1 MDSSLVRYGCLDR
14 RNHLSTL
21 KQGKIDPMG
30 QVPDRLHT
38 LARATRTASDLGDL
52 FDVAVAFIESELKAD
67 GAYVGRIDHRHG
79 RIDIV
84 KKSGGFV
91 EHDIWDGDDSFPV
104 SDQARAQVVSES
116 AELWTA
122 TIKEPTLLPYDQSL
136 LNTLGHGSAASFPII
151 MSDIVWG
158 VLYLTRKSDEA
169 FDEASLMLGA
179 LVSEFLAAGIA
190 RVDYHRQLHRLAYTD
205 PLTEM
210 ANRRAVDEQLLAWA
224 SDPDAA
230 PRLTVVLCD
239 VNRLKFVNDKH
250 GHSTGDRLLREVG
263 MLVSTSASRFPR
275 ALAGRIGGD
284 EFVLAIPD
292 AAPHDVE
299 DEMGHLLQAAALLP
313 YGDGLS
319 CGVASCVELT
329 RLELEPADQ
338 VRALLRLADAEQYR
352 HKMAD
357 RSNMLPTRA
366 RVPGSRRT
374 AGDFRELADS
384 VAVLIQGILA
394 EPGHVGQRL
403 SRVAATL
410 CESSNGAA
418 WWVSE
423 IENDVIVDRFC
434 GTPRDEETRD
444 GQWQPTRLDPKGYRL
459 KDFPESARA
468 IQGASYVVDAL
479 HGDDAERRFLIQTGF
494 RAGISAGGK
503 ASDGSPW
510 LVEVFGDALTPEL
523 HHAQALLLALTTFA
537 LQLPAN

>member
-1 MDSSLVRYGCLDR
+1 MDL
-14 RNHLSTL
+14 
-21 KQGKIDPMG
+21 MG
-30 QVPDRLHT
+30 QVPDRLHL

-52 FDVAVAFIESELKAD
+52 FGVAVMFIEAELSAD
-67 GAYVGRIDHRHG
+67 GVYVGRIDHRHG

-84 KKSGGFV
+84 KKSGTFEELDVWNGA
-91 EHDIWDGDDSFPV
+91 ESFPV

-122 TIKEPTLLPYDQSL
+122 TIDESDLLPYDKNL
-136 LNTLGHGSAASFPII
+136 LDKLGQGSAASFPII

-158 VLYLTRKSDEA
+158 VLYITRKSEDP
-169 FDEASLMLGA
+169 FDEPSLMLGA

-224 SDPDAA
+224 SDPETA

-250 GHSTGDRLLREVG
+250 GHPTGDRLLREVG

-292 AAPHDVE
+292 VAPHDVE
-299 DEMGHLLQAAALLP
+299 EEMGRLLQAAATLP

-357 RSNMLPTRA
+357 RNATALPTRA

-374 AGDFRELADS
+374 AADFRELADS
-384 VAVLIQGILA
+384 VAVLIQGIFS
-394 EPGHVGQRL
+394 EPGDVGQRL
-403 SRVAATL
+403 SRVAATV

-423 IENDVIVDRFC
+423 IEHDVIVDRYC

-444 GQWQPTRLDPKGYRL
+444 GQWQPTTLDPKGYRL
-459 KDFPESARA
+459 SDFPESARA
-468 IQGASYVVDAL
+468 IEGASFVVDAL

-503 ASDGSPW
+503 ASDGTPW

-537 LQLPAN
+537 LQLPDKS